1 MTSVHTMSTLAPA
14 TAHLKSGVRHRS
26 GGSIVALNMPARTT
40 RRTRGRFIVR
50 ANELNKWC
58 ACP

>member
-14 TAHLKSGVRHRS
+14 TAYLKSGVRHRS

-40 RRTRGRFIVR
+40 RRSRGHLIVR
-50 ANELNKWC
+50 ANELNKW
-58 ACP
+58 